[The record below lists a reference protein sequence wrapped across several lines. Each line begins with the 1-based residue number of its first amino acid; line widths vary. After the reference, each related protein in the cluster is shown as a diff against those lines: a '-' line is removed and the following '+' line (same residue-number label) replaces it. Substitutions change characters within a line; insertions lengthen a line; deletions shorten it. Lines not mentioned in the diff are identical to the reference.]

1 MSDLLAEIVAARGAR
16 AIEYEE
22 YLRRIADLANNVVRE
37 IRPDGWRGIQARENA
52 IKHALYG
59 VLKDHRDL
67 KLVFLIVKQ
76 QREY

>member
-1 MSDLLAEIVAARGAR
+1 
-16 AIEYEE
+16 
-22 YLRRIADLANNVVRE
+22 LRNSVVRE